1 MQKAILLLTLVPVLA
16 LALLAGG
23 ARPATTQAQSADA
36 TTVLQLRGSLLLLR
50 TADAMLVRSIPND
63 PCIPGDSCRGS
74 VLGVRASLFLI
85 RTADAI
91 LERAS
96 PGDPVVPPNPIIPAL
111 LNDIKTQANHIIAT
125 ANQHPDQHPG
135 NPVIPA
141 LLSQMKGRAGDVVTT
156 ADQWLA
162 LLFPQPLRAGAG
174 HLHRRHR
181 LTEAEE
187 RAGRHPVGAA
197 LGAPRTL

>member
-1 MQKAILLLTLVPVLA
+1 MQKAILLLALVPILA

-63 PCIPGDSCRGS
+63 PCIPTDPCRGS
-74 VLGVRASLFLI
+74 VLGLRASLFLI

-91 LERAS
+91 LERAH
-96 PGDPVVPPNPIIPAL
+96 PQDPIVPPNPIIPAL

-125 ANQHPDQHPG
+125 ADQFPPDPIIPPD
-135 NPVIPA
+135 PVIPA
-141 LLSQMKGRAGDVVTT
+141 LLSQIKARAGGVIAT

-162 LLFPQPLRAGAG
+162 LLYPPNPCEPG
-174 HLHRRHR
+174 HDICVDPI
-181 LTEAEE
+181 
-187 RAGRHPVGAA
+187 G
-197 LGAPRTL
+197 